1 MMERLIS
8 KIFKQKED
16 EPDGGEADIED
27 FSWRKTILNKEVLY
41 FSTKPALYSA
51 SAFAVW
57 TQILITRQ
65 ECDGGPMA

>member
-41 FSTKPALYSA
+41 FSTKPALCSA
-51 SAFAVW
+51 SEPQPFADFDR
-57 TQILITRQ
+57 LIRL
-65 ECDGGPMA
+65 D